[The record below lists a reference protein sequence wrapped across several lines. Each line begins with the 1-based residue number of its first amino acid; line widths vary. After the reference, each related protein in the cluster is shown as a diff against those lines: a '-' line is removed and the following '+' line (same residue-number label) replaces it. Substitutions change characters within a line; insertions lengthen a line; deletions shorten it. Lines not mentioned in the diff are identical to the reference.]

1 MAKEDNVSLNQE
13 YENIMAS
20 TNPHWAYM
28 VDWSA
33 HLVSARAT
41 LCVCVCVF
49 VGDNSYKKLSRIN
62 ISWKMAKRKQSSNL
76 WQLINIGMIKKNPIK
91 SYASIVTVK
100 MNKETWSIV
109 QPQETWE
116 PPSIVYSINE
126 DVKSEKNPV
135 IIIQTSCQRYT
146 ASQIFVK
153 TNSSRSKINLDS
165 EKQVVICSNQM

>member
-1 MAKEDNVSLNQE
+1 
-13 YENIMAS
+13 
-20 TNPHWAYM
+20 
-28 VDWSA
+28 
-33 HLVSARAT
+33 
-41 LCVCVCVF
+41 
-49 VGDNSYKKLSRIN
+49 
-62 ISWKMAKRKQSSNL
+62 MAKRKQSSNL